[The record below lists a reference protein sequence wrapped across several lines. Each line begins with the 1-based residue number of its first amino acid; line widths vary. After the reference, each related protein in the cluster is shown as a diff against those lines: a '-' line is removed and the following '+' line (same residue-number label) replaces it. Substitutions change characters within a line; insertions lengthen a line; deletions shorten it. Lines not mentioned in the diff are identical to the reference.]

1 MGSIRSEL
9 RTRAKMDDVW
19 SAVRDIGALHTRL
32 VPGFVAAT
40 KLEPGARI
48 VTFVNGLTLREPI
61 IALDDESRRLVWT
74 IEGWVARH
82 YNASLQVLCVARGRH
97 VRRLDRR
104 FPAGRNLS
112 LCLTGD
118 ESGNGRDAGRPGPA
132 CPLSASRC
140 MMNER
145 LPGDGGSP

>member
-1 MGSIRSEL
+1 MGSLRSEL

-82 YNASLQVLCVARGRH
+82 YNASLQVFALPEGATSVVWTADFLPDEISGS
-97 VRRLDRR
+97 VSQAMKAGMAAMQAALDRL
-104 FPAGRNLS
+104 AL
-112 LCLTGD
+112 
-118 ESGNGRDAGRPGPA
+118 
-132 CPLSASRC
+132 
-140 MMNER
+140 
-145 LPGDGGSP
+145 